1 MTSTIHGS
9 SDNVAQETFERKE
22 TLDFRE
28 FKLEKCVK
36 AFPWLY
42 HHPVEKGYKCKTCEL
57 FPPLGTTSGQSRL
70 KFGQEA
76 VKNLTGHPTR
86 YLRGHEKS
94 HKHQNAITQYEGISN
109 NNLLHFSSRK

>member
-1 MTSTIHGS
+1 MTNTIHGS

-28 FKLEKCVK
+28 FKLEKYVK

-42 HHPVEKGYKCKTCEL
+42 HHQVKKGYKCKTCEL

-76 VKNLTGHPTR
+76 VKNLTDHPTR
-86 YLRGHEKS
+86 YLRIRGHEKS
-94 HKHQNAITQYEGISN
+94 HKHQNAITQYEGTV
-109 NNLLHFSSRK
+109 

>member
-1 MTSTIHGS
+1 MTNTIHGS

-28 FKLEKCVK
+28 FKLEKYVK

-42 HHPVEKGYKCKTCEL
+42 HHQVKKGYKCKTCEL

-70 KFGQEA
+70 KFGQVA
-76 VKNLTGHPTR
+76 VKNLTDHPTR
-86 YLRGHEKS
+86 YLRIRGHEKS
-94 HKHQNAITQYEGISN
+94 HKHQNAITQYEGTV
-109 NNLLHFSSRK
+109 